1 MKIIDR
7 RDIPVP
13 SSETAGL
20 ENPAYRGMGNPVNGY
35 QDASQIFHLTH
46 VIFEK
51 EVSHAQGKPQNPR
64 LSIRVFIKR
73 FDASL

>member
-13 SSETAGL
+13 SSEMAGL

-35 QDASQIFHLTH
+35 LNFFLKAVDT
-46 VIFEK
+46 V
-51 EVSHAQGKPQNPR
+51 
-64 LSIRVFIKR
+64 
-73 FDASL
+73 